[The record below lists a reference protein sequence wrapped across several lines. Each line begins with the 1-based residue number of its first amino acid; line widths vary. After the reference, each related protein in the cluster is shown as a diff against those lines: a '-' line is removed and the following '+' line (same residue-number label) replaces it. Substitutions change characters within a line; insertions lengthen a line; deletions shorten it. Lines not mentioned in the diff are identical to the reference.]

1 MRKRKLI
8 IRVLSV
14 CIVLT
19 LCITCFSQTSE
30 YNIKVEAST
39 LSDLQAKKKAN
50 DAKLKQINQKI
61 SATKNDQAKEKEYQE
76 NVSEQITVT
85 EENIRVILEEIDTL
99 EKNIAALNESI
110 AQQEADIQK
119 GMDEFKERLRVMYM
133 SGNDSMASVLAG
145 SADFYDL
152 LSRMEFVK
160 RIAKSDDQMIDDLND
175 QLLKLNNDK
184 AALEHILRQSVFRC
198 GHLFSSIGNRG
209 GRRSRRRRRRCGR
222 RRRGRSRRRCG
233 RRSRGRGRRG
243 CRRCCGRRRRRR
255 GRRGCGRRGRGRSRR
270 RCGWLSRR
278 RSCGCRRR
286 RCGRLSRRRSRRS
299 GRRRCGR
306 LNRRR
311 YGRLGRGHDADSG
324 ENVVLLRREY
334 NPAQR
339 KHNDNDQQQ
348 NDDADQASRFVAL
361 PVLLSTFFVARLVV
375 KIIVFIFP
383 DLTLHAALRG
393 LAYLAAGLARL
404 FPRLR
409 LLRLEGIRIILADY
423 RSLHVGASASS
434 GRRRSVLLF
443 VQFIH
448 LISGNLRLGILYMM
462 FLFFSIPFYRKGG
475 NAATFSA

>member
-1 MRKRKLI
+1 MR
-8 IRVLSV
+8 
-14 CIVLT
+14 T
-19 LCITCFSQTSE
+19 PF
-30 YNIKVEAST
+30 
-39 LSDLQAKKKAN
+39 
-50 DAKLKQINQKI
+50 
-61 SATKNDQAKEKEYQE
+61 
-76 NVSEQITVT
+76 
-85 EENIRVILEEIDTL
+85 
-99 EKNIAALNESI
+99 
-110 AQQEADIQK
+110 
-119 GMDEFKERLRVMYM
+119 
-133 SGNDSMASVLAG
+133 
-145 SADFYDL
+145 
-152 LSRMEFVK
+152 
-160 RIAKSDDQMIDDLND
+160 
-175 QLLKLNNDK
+175 QLDR
-184 AALEHILRQSVFRC
+184 EP
-198 GHLFSSIGNRG
+198 G

-222 RRRGRSRRRCG
+222 RSRRGGRRCCG
-233 RRSRGRGRRG
+233 RRRRRG
-243 CRRCCGRRRRRR
+243 SRRCCGRRRRRR
-255 GRRGCGRRGRGRSRR
+255 GRRGCSRRRRRRSRR
-270 RCGWLSRR
+270 RGRRGSRR

-334 NPAQR
+334 NPAQH

-361 PVLLSTFFVARLVV
+361 PVLLSTLFVARLVV

-404 FPRLR
+404 FLRLR
-409 LLRLEGIRIILADY
+409 LFRLEGIRIILADY

-434 GRRRSVLLF
+434 WRRRSVLLF